1 LCKNTIGHILMVDG
15 CSSSCP
21 QVAAGEAALEQL
33 EASVAELKRKL
44 AEAEAQAKSATESA
58 GEKDAMIK

>member
-1 LCKNTIGHILMVDG
+1 
-15 CSSSCP
+15 
-21 QVAAGEAALEQL
+21 VAAGEAALEQL

-44 AEAEAQAKSATESA
+44 AEAEAKAKSATESA